1 MMHRADAEL
10 IGYLADHHDQAR
22 LVLRDV
28 SDTDAALAAL
38 ERAAEAVWSLPHPD
52 EPGSALPNWCEAALE
67 DGHPVLHM
75 DAKDGAGQIDQIAA
89 SILGAIDAAGVGGR
103 LEPFPHREPPPD
115 GLAADQPSG
124 SSPTASNSPSL
135 EVPSAA
141 SAASATSATGGSPAS
156 PGPGA
161 SSAVGSR
168 ARGRV
173 RARAR
178 QVSPGDLG
186 LAVSERGLLY
196 HEGVRAMTGPVLSPW
211 TLVGY
216 ETAMAM
222 RAVRDAA
229 RASGRRK
236 GRELRSDG
244 TPPLWPLREH
254 RDGLT
259 LAGLCTRMSERY
271 EELSPVFDELERN
284 GELVRWHDDSGSIR
298 LRLTERGQ
306 RAMDECVRERAADNL
321 VLVEDIP
328 AEQVRVV
335 RHVCVRAV
343 ANSERFSRRP
353 EGVPSP
359 AAVTDTGRWQLE
371 RDGEDRLF
379 VTGLREF
386 LGPLEPEA
394 VLASETV
401 YALGSALPALPRP
414 VPADV
419 RTLPVWWLHG
429 APAGHGMPRTAIEEA
444 LGPEGPRALEELSRA
459 GLVSQSAAPGSGDG
473 DDEVA
478 VCQLTER
485 GRELICERLRVLD
498 EEVSAAF
505 EGVSLEDLAEARDG
519 CWRIALNRRA
529 AEVV

>member
-1 MMHRADAEL
+1 MMRRADAEL
-10 IGYLADHHDQAR
+10 IGYLADYHDQAR

-52 EPGSALPNWCEAALE
+52 EPDCALPNWCEAALE
-67 DGHPVLHM
+67 DGHAVLHM

-89 SILGAIDAAGVGGR
+89 SILRAIDEAGVGGR

-124 SSPTASNSPSL
+124 SPTASDSPSL
-135 EVPSAA
+135 GGSSTPSATGAA
-141 SAASATSATGGSPAS
+141 SAPPATGAASTAGSL
-156 PGPGA
+156 
-161 SSAVGSR
+161 

-173 RARAR
+173 RPRAR
-178 QVSPGDLG
+178 KVSPGDLG

-196 HEGVRAMTGPVLSPW
+196 HEGVRAMTGQVLSPW

-216 ETAMAM
+216 ETAVAM

-229 RASGRRK
+229 SAAGRRR
-236 GRELRSDG
+236 GRERRGDG

-259 LAGLCTRMSERY
+259 LAELCTRMSDGY
-271 EELSPVFDELERN
+271 EELSPVFDQLERT
-284 GELVRWHDDSGSIR
+284 GELVRWHDDSGRIR

-306 RAMDECVRERAADNL
+306 RAMDECVGDLAAGNL

-328 AEQVRVV
+328 AERVGIV
-335 RHVCVRAV
+335 RHVCVQAV
-343 ANSERFSRRP
+343 ANSERFARRP
-353 EGVPSP
+353 ESVPSP
-359 AAVTDTGRWQLE
+359 AAVTDTGKWQLE

-386 LGPLEPEA
+386 TGPLEPEA

-401 YALGSALPALPRP
+401 FALGRALSALPRP
-414 VPADV
+414 VPADA
-419 RTLPVWWLHG
+419 RTLPVWWLYG
-429 APAGHGMPRTAIEEA
+429 CPEGHGIPRTAIEDA
-444 LGPEGPRALEELSRA
+444 LGGDGPRVLEELSRA
-459 GLVSQSAAPGSGDG
+459 GLVSQSAAPGSADG
-473 DDEVA
+473 DDGAA
-478 VCQLTER
+478 VCRLTEQ
-485 GRELICERLRVLD
+485 GRELIRERVRVLED
-498 EEVSAAF
+498 EVSAAF
-505 EGVSLEDLAEARDG
+505 EGVSMEDLAEARDG

-529 AEVV
+529 AEAA